1 MKVLVIGS
9 EGQLGSEF
17 QKISKSYDSLSWFF
31 STIKTLDLLRLE
43 TINSFL
49 NNINPTVIINCAAY
63 TNVDKAETESKLAN
77 TINYKAVDIIS
88 KWTSENNK
96 KLIHVSTDYVFD
108 GLSNIPLSENS
119 KTKPVN
125 EYGSSKLKGEIACLK
140 NDSNSIVIRTSW
152 LYSSFGKNFVKTMI
166 DLMKKNNSVKV
177 VNDQIGSPTYAYDLA
192 KVIIEIIMNSENK
205 SGLFHYSNEGEISWF
220 EFARSIK
227 ELYNLDCEII
237 GVSSK
242 EFKTLAKRPKYSLLN
257 KSKIK
262 TTFNLEI
269 PNYKQSLK
277 NCIKLLKM
285 KRNILVTGGAGF
297 IGSHLVRLLVN
308 KYPTYHII
316 NMDLLT
322 YAGNLENLKDIEH
335 KENYSFVKCDICDFK
350 KVKQVFVDYKI
361 DSSNSL
367 SGRISCRSFY

>member
-9 EGQLGSEF
+9 DGQLGLEF
-17 QKISKSYDSLSWFF
+17 QKISNSFDSLSWVF
-31 STIKTLDLLRLE
+31 STIKTLDLLRLD

-49 NNINPTVIINCAAY
+49 NNINPTLIINCAAY
-63 TNVDKAETESKLAN
+63 TSVDKAETESKLADL
-77 TINYKAVDIIS
+77 INFKAVDIIS
-88 KWTSENNK
+88 RWTSNNNK

-108 GLSNIPLSENS
+108 GLSKLPLSENS
-119 KTKPVN
+119 NTNPIN
-125 EYGSSKLKGEIACLK
+125 QYGNSKLKGEIACLK
-140 NDSNSIVIRTSW
+140 NDSSSIVIRTSW

-192 KVIIEIIMNSENK
+192 KVIIEIIMNNKNK

-220 EFARSIK
+220 EFARSIR
-227 ELYNLDCEII
+227 ELYKLDCEII

-269 PNYKQSLK
+269 PNYKQSLE
-277 NCIKLLKM
+277 NCIE
-285 KRNILVTGGAGF
+285 
-297 IGSHLVRLLVN
+297 
-308 KYPTYHII
+308 II
-316 NMDLLT
+316 KNE
-322 YAGNLENLKDIEH
+322 A
-335 KENYSFVKCDICDFK
+335 
-350 KVKQVFVDYKI
+350 
-361 DSSNSL
+361 
-367 SGRISCRSFY
+367 

>member
-9 EGQLGSEF
+9 DGQLGLEF
-17 QKISKSYDSLSWFF
+17 QKISNSYDSLFWVF
-31 STIKTLDLLRLE
+31 SNIKTLDLLKLD
-43 TINSFL
+43 TISFFL
-49 NNINPTVIINCAAY
+49 NNINPSFIVNCAAY
-63 TNVDKAETESKLAN
+63 TNVDKAETESILAN

-108 GLSNIPLSENS
+108 GLSKLPLSENS
-119 KTKPVN
+119 NTNPIN
-125 EYGSSKLKGEIACLK
+125 QYGKSKLKGERACIK
-140 NDSNSIVIRTSW
+140 NDPSSIVIRTSW
-152 LYSSFGKNFVKTMI
+152 LYSSYGKNFVKSMI
-166 DLMKKNNSVKV
+166 DLMKKNNSVRV

-205 SGLFHYSNEGEISWF
+205 SGLFHYSNEGKTSWF

-227 ELYNLDCEII
+227 DFYNLDCEII

-269 PNYKQSLK
+269 PDYKQSLK
-277 NCIKLLKM
+277 NCID
-285 KRNILVTGGAGF
+285 
-297 IGSHLVRLLVN
+297 
-308 KYPTYHII
+308 II
-316 NMDLLT
+316 KNE
-322 YAGNLENLKDIEH
+322 A
-335 KENYSFVKCDICDFK
+335 
-350 KVKQVFVDYKI
+350 
-361 DSSNSL
+361 
-367 SGRISCRSFY
+367 

>member
-9 EGQLGSEF
+9 DGQLGLEF
-17 QKISKSYDSLSWFF
+17 QKISNGYNSLSWVF
-31 STIKTLDLLRLE
+31 STIKTLDLLKLE
-43 TINSFL
+43 SINPFL
-49 NNINPTVIINCAAY
+49 NDIKPAVIINCAAY

-77 TINYKAVDIIS
+77 TINYSAVDIIS
-88 KWTSENNK
+88 RWTNNNNK
-96 KLIHVSTDYVFD
+96 KLIHISTDYVFD
-108 GLSNIPLSENS
+108 GLSKLPYSENS

-140 NDSNSIVIRTSW
+140 NDPNSIVIRTSW

-166 DLMKKNNSVKV
+166 DLMKKTNSFKV

-192 KVIIEIIMNSENK
+192 KVILKIIVNYKTE

-237 GVSSK
+237 GVPYK
-242 EFKTLAKRPKYSLLN
+242 EFKTLVKRPKYSLLK

-269 PNYKQSLK
+269 PSYKQSLK
-277 NCIKLLKM
+277 NCIE
-285 KRNILVTGGAGF
+285 
-297 IGSHLVRLLVN
+297 
-308 KYPTYHII
+308 II
-316 NMDLLT
+316 KNE
-322 YAGNLENLKDIEH
+322 A
-335 KENYSFVKCDICDFK
+335 
-350 KVKQVFVDYKI
+350 
-361 DSSNSL
+361 
-367 SGRISCRSFY
+367 

>member
-9 EGQLGSEF
+9 DGQLGLEF
-17 QKISKSYDSLSWFF
+17 QKISNSLDSLSWVF
-31 STIKTLDLLRLE
+31 STIKTLDLLRLD

-49 NNINPTVIINCAAY
+49 NKINPTLIINCAAY
-63 TNVDKAETESKLAN
+63 TSVDKAETESKLAN
-77 TINYKAVDIIS
+77 IINFKAVDIIS
-88 KWTSENNK
+88 KWTCHNNK

-140 NDSNSIVIRTSW
+140 NDPSSIVIRTSW

-166 DLMKKNNSVKV
+166 NLMKKNNSVKV

-192 KVIIEIIMNSENK
+192 KVIIEIIINNKNK
-205 SGLFHYSNEGEISWF
+205 SGLFHYSNEGQISWF
-220 EFARSIK
+220 EFAKSIR
-227 ELYNLDCEII
+227 EFYNLDCKII

-242 EFKTLAKRPKYSLLN
+242 EFKTKAKRPQYSLLN

-262 TTFNLEI
+262 ATFNLEI

-277 NCIKLLKM
+277 NCIE
-285 KRNILVTGGAGF
+285 
-297 IGSHLVRLLVN
+297 
-308 KYPTYHII
+308 II
-316 NMDLLT
+316 KNE
-322 YAGNLENLKDIEH
+322 A
-335 KENYSFVKCDICDFK
+335 
-350 KVKQVFVDYKI
+350 
-361 DSSNSL
+361 
-367 SGRISCRSFY
+367 

>member
-9 EGQLGSEF
+9 DGQLGLEF
-17 QKISKSYDSLSWFF
+17 QKISNSYDSLSWVF
-31 STIKTLDLLRLE
+31 STTKTLDLLRLDI
-43 TINSFL
+43 INSFL
-49 NNINPTVIINCAAY
+49 NNINPSVIINCAAY
-63 TNVDKAETESKLAN
+63 TSVDKAETESRLAN
-77 TINYKAVDIIS
+77 IINFKAVDIIS
-88 KWTSENNK
+88 KWSSNNNK

-140 NDSNSIVIRTSW
+140 NDPSSIVIRTSW

-192 KVIIEIIMNSENK
+192 KVIVEIIMNNK
-205 SGLFHYSNEGEISWF
+205 NKLGLFHYSNEGEISWF
-220 EFARSIK
+220 EFAKSIRDF
-227 ELYNLDCEII
+227 YNLECEII

-242 EFKTLAKRPKYSLLN
+242 EFKTLAKRPQYSLLN

-277 NCIKLLKM
+277 NCIE
-285 KRNILVTGGAGF
+285 
-297 IGSHLVRLLVN
+297 
-308 KYPTYHII
+308 II
-316 NMDLLT
+316 KNE
-322 YAGNLENLKDIEH
+322 A
-335 KENYSFVKCDICDFK
+335 
-350 KVKQVFVDYKI
+350 
-361 DSSNSL
+361 
-367 SGRISCRSFY
+367 